1 MLILLEGIQY
11 LTQTCGHQLEAQGN
25 ASSTSVDENVLPDFV
40 SARIEDLC
48 VRRLR
53 SSRMLHIWNIF
64 TYIWLK
70 FMVDVSKYSIHGAK
84 SSWFFNICPA
94 TYLPSVFL

>member
-1 MLILLEGIQY
+1 MRTIDETCMSCKPKDVSHLICSAYKVLVWYFTHDY
-11 LTQTCGHQLEAQGN
+11 LCPPVDPLKGN

-53 SSRMLHIWNIF
+53 SC
-64 TYIWLK
+64 
-70 FMVDVSKYSIHGAK
+70 
-84 SSWFFNICPA
+84 FFNV
-94 TYLPSVFL
+94 LPR